1 MITPKVKVLVKP
13 LLKPWLPWRYVTDSW
28 SVLTEDPDKAAI
40 FQDNVLYKV
49 QDYYFFSKKDYEVV
63 SEPVSLME
71 EC

>member
-13 LLKPWLPWRYVTDSW
+13 LFKPWLPWRYVTDSW

-49 QDYYFFSKKDYEVV
+49 QDYYFFSRKDYEVV
-63 SEPVSLME
+63 SEPPCLME